1 MTDRDE
7 RAAGVP
13 GTRATRLQQ
22 ALLVTVAALTIGC
35 DHVTKRVATETLAGQ
50 PMQSF
55 LADTI
60 RLQYVENPGGFLS
73 LGATWPPAVRV
84 AVFSGLSAVLLVVL
98 LAVAVRRRWSSWPMA
113 GVILCVAG
121 GASNWIDR
129 IAVGRVVDFLNVGYG
144 PVRTGIFNVADVAV
158 MVGGAVLL
166 VAMSREPEPPSA
178 TVDAVVPSTQ
188 D

>member
-1 MTDRDE
+1 MS
-7 RAAGVP
+7 P
-13 GTRATRLQQ
+13 TRLHQ
-22 ALLVTVAALTIGC
+22 ALLVAVGALTIGC
-35 DHVTKRVATETLAGQ
+35 DHVTKHVASETLAGHE
-50 PMQSF
+50 MRSF

-98 LAVAVRRRWSSWPMA
+98 LAVALRRRWTLWPMA

-129 IAVGRVVDFLNVGYG
+129 IAAGRVVDFLNVGYG
-144 PVRTGIFNVADVAV
+144 SVRTGIFNVADVAV
-158 MVGGAVLL
+158 MAGGLLLL
-166 VAMSREPEPPSA
+166 VSMSKQPDSPADPTDAGPPVTFES
-178 TVDAVVPSTQ
+178 
-188 D
+188 